1 MIDRREWLSRN
12 QAILLAYALA
22 IALWVATSLFANG
35 FASWDN
41 TRTLLLEACFIGI
54 VGVGQTFVVLGG
66 GVDLSVPW
74 TLNSAATL
82 MTLWTHGQDGGLVW
96 VLPAILLGAVLIG
109 LVNGLG
115 VTVLGVSPIIMTLG
129 VNGVLQGGLLLVTR
143 GGQSPNAPPL
153 IRHLASNAVG
163 GVPIAVLI
171 WLAMGAVAWLLL
183 SRMTFGRKL
192 YAVGTGA
199 TVARLSGVRVD
210 RVLVGTYVVSAVS
223 AAVAG
228 LLLVGYVGQAYL
240 GMGDVYLFSSVAAVV
255 IGGASILGGSG
266 HYMGT
271 IAGAL
276 ILTILTS
283 LLPILNL
290 NPAALQVIYGLVILA
305 TVGLASVRIGGAR
318 D

>member
-1 MIDRREWLSRN
+1 MTDRREWLSRN
-12 QAILLAYALA
+12 QAILLAYGLA
-22 IALWVATSLFANG
+22 VLLWAATSIFASG
-35 FASWDN
+35 FASWGN

-54 VGVGQTFVVLGG
+54 VALGQTFVVLGG

-82 MTLWTHGQDGGLVW
+82 MTLWTDGHDGGLVW
-96 VLPAILLGAVLIG
+96 VLPLILAGAVVIG

-115 VTVLGVSPIIMTLG
+115 ITMLGVSPIIMTLG
-129 VNGVLQGGLLLVTR
+129 VNGVLQGGLLLVTG

-153 IRHLASNAVG
+153 IRHVASNDVA

-192 YAVGTGA
+192 YAVGTSA
-199 TVARLSGVRVD
+199 TAARLSGVRVD
-210 RVLVGTYVVSAVS
+210 RVVIGTYVISAVS

-228 LLLVGYVGQAYL
+228 VLLVGYVGQAYL

-266 HYMGT
+266 HYVGT

-290 NPAALQVIYGLVILA
+290 NPAALQVIYGFVILA
-305 TVGLASVRIGGAR
+305 TVGLASVRFGGAH